1 MTFSSQFKQLGKV
14 ALACGLA
21 TSLVACGGSSETAQ
35 KKEEAKK
42 EIAAQK
48 ATKAD
53 FNIILNNAPEPT
65 AIPVLLERSGA
76 EFDATLLNKRESA
89 TSYTLTEA
97 SSALNFG
104 VYLSDIA
111 YLSAFGKAQEA
122 IDYFTTAKT
131 LSDKL
136 GISQAMGEDLSEKLE
151 KSLSDKEAMLKV
163 ISSSEGKVKQFLNT
177 NSQYDVAA
185 LIVTG
190 TTLEALHI
198 SLGLVHNAPADL
210 PEAARDALLVDLMS
224 SIAKQRSSIDAIVE
238 ILAPLQNGGD
248 KAVEYAKA
256 FKALQA
262 EYDKLNF
269 DEKLKDNKGGYQL
282 KADDL
287 KGISTIVEKLRTMTV
302 SE

>member
-1 MTFSSQFKQLGKV
+1 MALSSRLIQLGKV
-14 ALACGLA
+14 AIACGLA
-21 TSLVACGGSSETAQ
+21 TSLVACGESTDSAQ
-35 KKEEAKK
+35 KEEVKK

-76 EFDATLLNKRESA
+76 EFDASLLNSRDNAKE
-89 TSYTLTEA
+89 YTLTEA
-97 SSALNFG
+97 ASALNFG
-104 VYLSDIA
+104 VYVSDIA

-136 GISQAMGEDLSEKLE
+136 GVSQAMGEDLSEQLE
-151 KSLSDKEAMLKV
+151 KALSDKDAMLKV
-163 ISSSEGKVKQFLNT
+163 IGQSEGKVKQFLNT

-198 SLGLVHNAPADL
+198 SLGLVHNAPKDL
-210 PEAARDALLVDLMS
+210 PASTRDALLVDLMS
-224 SIAKQRSSIDAIVE
+224 SIAKQRSSVDAIVA
-238 ILAPLQNGGD
+238 ILEPLKTGNEQ
-248 KAVEYAKA
+248 
-256 FKALQA
+256 ALQYFSSFQSLQK
-262 EYDKLNF
+262 EFDKLNF
-269 DEKLKDNKGGYQL
+269 DEKIKDNKGGYQL
-282 KADDL
+282 KASDL
-287 KGISTIVEKLRTMTV
+287 DGVSKIVEKLRKMTV
-302 SE
+302 SN